1 MIFDK
6 LRDACGNIARIC
18 QR

>member
-6 LRDACGNIARIC
+6 LRDIIV
-18 QR
+18 